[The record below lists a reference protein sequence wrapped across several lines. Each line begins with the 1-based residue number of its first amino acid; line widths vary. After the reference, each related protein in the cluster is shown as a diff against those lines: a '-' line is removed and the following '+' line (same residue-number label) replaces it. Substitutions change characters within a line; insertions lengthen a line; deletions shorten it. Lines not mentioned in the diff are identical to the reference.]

1 MSNENRF
8 EYTYSAPTENER
20 REIESIKK
28 QYVPTQ
34 EKEDKLEKLRKL
46 NKRVIQP
53 PMIIGSA
60 TGVIGTLVFGLGMAM
75 VLEWGIIVWGVM
87 VGIIGAAF
95 MAVAYP
101 VYCVILR
108 RNKKKYGKQI
118 VELSNELLNKIE
130 K

>member
-95 MAVAYP
+95 MAVAYS

-108 RNKKKYGKQI
+108 LTKKKYGKQI

>member
-95 MAVAYP
+95 MAVAYS
-101 VYCVILR
+101 VYCLILR
-108 RNKKKYGKQI
+108 QKKKKYGKQI